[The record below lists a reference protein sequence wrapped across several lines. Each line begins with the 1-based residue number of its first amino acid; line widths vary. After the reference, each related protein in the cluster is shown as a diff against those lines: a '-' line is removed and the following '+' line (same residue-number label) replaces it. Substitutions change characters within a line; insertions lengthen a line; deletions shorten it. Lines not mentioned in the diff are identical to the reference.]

1 MLVSITWIL
10 ELRLNLQA
18 WFASDFCRLCSCFS
32 ALLRSGACHRQFG
45 LRNPLSKHLCDS
57 KVADVV
63 DVRVGFEHKSVAP
76 TTNHSLLR
84 AFWSCSVFKVPHKI
98 THNPSNRE
106 TDTGEELVAYSKARK
121 DAHAQLRV
129 ELTYLLVAQPGVS
142 SCD

>member
-57 KVADVV
+57 KLSDVV
-63 DVRVGFEHKSVAP
+63 DVRVPASSRVTGRCLQMGLNIRVLRQPPITAYCAHFGVALSSRCLIKSPIIHQTVKP
-76 TTNHSLLR
+76 TQEKRL
-84 AFWSCSVFKVPHKI
+84 
-98 THNPSNRE
+98 
-106 TDTGEELVAYSKARK
+106 
-121 DAHAQLRV
+121 
-129 ELTYLLVAQPGVS
+129 
-142 SCD
+142 